1 MQLRGH
7 DGQGKQQEE
16 LRRNLEQ
23 ISDPGRCTQ
32 LFGNLEIQREGG
44 WSKGV
49 ETKTPGQAARIRHF
63 HICTEKWEVGG
74 VGGGHMGT

>member
-1 MQLRGH
+1 MQLGGH

-32 LFGNLEIQREGG
+32 LLGNLENRG
-44 WSKGV
+44 KGD
-49 ETKTPGQAARIRHF
+49 GA
-63 HICTEKWEVGG
+63 EV
-74 VGGGHMGT
+74 